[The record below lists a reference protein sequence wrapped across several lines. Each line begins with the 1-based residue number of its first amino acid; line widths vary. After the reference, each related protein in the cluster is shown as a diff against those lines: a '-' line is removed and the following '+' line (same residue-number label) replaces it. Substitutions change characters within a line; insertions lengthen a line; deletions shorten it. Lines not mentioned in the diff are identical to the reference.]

1 VSIALHSITFDA
13 ADPVALAA
21 FWSAAL
27 ERRVAEGASQHFAQ
41 LVPSRRTAGMMFI
54 KVPEGK
60 TAKNR
65 MHLDLAAADREA
77 EVLRLVALGATR
89 GAEHDEQGIR
99 WTVMADIEGNEFC
112 VGSAVGS

>member
-1 VSIALHSITFDA
+1 VTIAVHSITFDA

-27 ERRVAEGASQHFAQ
+27 DRPVAEGASEFFAQ
-41 LVPSRRTAGMMFI
+41 LVPNRRTAVMMFI

-60 TAKNR
+60 TANNR
-65 MHLDLAAADREA
+65 VHLDLSAADREA
-77 EVLRLVALGATR
+77 EVQRLVALGATR

-99 WTVMADIEGNEFC
+99 WTVLADVEGNEFC
-112 VGSAVGS
+112 VGSTSDS